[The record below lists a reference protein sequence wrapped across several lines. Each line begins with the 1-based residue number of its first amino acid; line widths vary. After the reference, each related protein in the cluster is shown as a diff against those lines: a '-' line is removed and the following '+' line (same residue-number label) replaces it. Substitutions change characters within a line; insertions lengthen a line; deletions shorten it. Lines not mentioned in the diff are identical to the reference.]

1 MSVGSSNRTGIA
13 FIEETVEGAIPTPT
27 AVFSDLRFTGE
38 SLSLTLANTES
49 KEISDSRQTT
59 DLVQTGAECGGGINF
74 ELSGGT
80 YDKFF
85 EAALGSTFSTAIN
98 ISATG
103 IAFAPN
109 AAGDT
114 ITGSGFPTIVANQWI
129 LVSGC
134 LLAGLPNNGLHQV
147 ASANGTVITLKS
159 KSVIAAYT
167 ATAVTVTIVGKMLR
181 NPTTGLGLLKKSFC
195 IERRHG
201 DINKFFIFKGMRVNT
216 VSLKCATGAIV
227 DGSMDFLGRSS
238 ASGEVTYST
247 SAINAATTTKVLN
260 AISDV
265 ETANILIDGV
275 SMGSAYIQSL
285 DFAIS
290 NNLRGIKAIGI
301 KGNADIAEGKLGVT
315 GNLNVYFNDT
325 VFYTKY
331 INSSEFS
338 ISYSILNKETGR
350 GYVISIPRA
359 MISTDKVNAASEGQ
373 DLVENMAWMGL
384 KCIAGYTIQID
395 AF

>member
-13 FIEETVEGAIPTPT
+13 IIEEVTEGITP
-27 AVFSDLRFTGE
+27 AAAFSDLRFTGE

-59 DLVQTGAECGGGINF
+59 DLVQTGAECGGSINF

-85 EAALGSTFSTAIN
+85 EAALGSTFSAPIN

-103 IAFAPN
+103 IVFAPN

-114 ITGSGFPTIVANQWI
+114 ITGTGFPAIVANQWI

-147 ASANGTVITLKS
+147 ASATGTVITLKS
-159 KSVIAAYT
+159 KSVITAYT
-167 ATAVTVTIVGKMLR
+167 AAGTVTITGKMIR
-181 NPTTGLGLLKKSFC
+181 NPTTGAGLTKKPFS

-201 DINKFFIFKGMRVNT
+201 DINKFFIFRGMRVNT
-216 VSLKCATGAIV
+216 VNLKCATGAIV
-227 DGSMDFLGRSS
+227 EGSIDFLGRNS
-238 ASGEVTYST
+238 ASGDTTYGT
-247 SAINAATTTKVLN
+247 GTMVAATTTKVLN

-265 ETANILIDGV
+265 ETANILIDGA
-275 SMGSAYIQSL
+275 SLGSAYIQSL

-301 KGNADIAEGKLGVT
+301 KGNADIAEGMLGVT

-325 VFYTKY
+325 VFYNKY

-359 MISTDKVNAASEGQ
+359 MISTDKVNAAAEGQ
-373 DLVENMAWMGL
+373 DIIENMAWSGL
-384 KCIAGYTIQID
+384 KCAAGYTIQID